1 MRPKDLFQQLALIL
15 DDSPRN
21 ISALIINQLP
31 NGIGLCHGEKLP
43 RAVMVLLSYLQRQ
56 REREGERET
65 ERERQTDRDRQTGRQ
80 AGRQT
85 GRQAD
90 RQTDRQTH
98 RHTDRQ
104 THMQADTHRQT
115 QTNRDHNTYPTICDE
130 FTLDQGE
137 SREVRQRCELHNLCV
152 ADFQTLL
159 QRQLL
164 QPWPSTSRCTK
175 RGGGG

>member
-1 MRPKDLFQQLALIL
+1 MLPAPAIELRGRTHTLRFPLSVPEFMRPKDLFQQLALIL

-90 RQTDRQTH
+90 RQTD
-98 RHTDRQ
+98 TD
-104 THMQADTHRQT
+104 TDTATDTHARTLVVWGRRYAATRAARGLDEDAQ
-115 QTNRDHNTYPTICDE
+115 RDMRHRPGAPVH
-130 FTLDQGE
+130 L
-137 SREVRQRCELHNLCV
+137 R
-152 ADFQTLL
+152 
-159 QRQLL
+159 
-164 QPWPSTSRCTK
+164 W
-175 RGGGG
+175 